1 MRSTLCLAALAAAAL
16 PLAAPVRA
24 QAPDDAR
31 VAAAVERVRDSITEI
46 RHRIHQYPELG
57 NREFRTAGLVA
68 EHLRRLGLEVRTG
81 VAHTGVVAVLRGG
94 RPGPVVAVRA
104 DMDAL
109 PVTEQNDL
117 PWRSTERTT
126 YLGQDVGVM
135 HACGHDI
142 HVAVQ
147 LGVASVLAGMRERL
161 PGTVLFIFQPAEE
174 GPPPGERG
182 GAALMLEEGAFRD
195 PRPEAVF
202 GLHAKAEMDV
212 GTVGY
217 APGPFLAGASSWR
230 ATVRGRQAH
239 GAMPHLA
246 VDPIVM
252 ASEAV
257 LALQT
262 IRARTLSPF
271 TPSVVT
277 VGIIRGGERG
287 NIIPAEVQLSGTIRY
302 YDEAVRDTIARR
314 MREIFAGVTGAHGGR
329 FELDVERGLP
339 VTINNRELT
348 ARVVPTLERVLGARN
363 VRLIEPWSAS
373 EDFSY
378 FANEVP
384 GFFFN
389 LGTQAPGTT
398 SGGHHTP
405 TFRADD
411 AAIPVG
417 IRAMT
422 ALVLDY
428 LNGGTRSGRRETGR

>member
-1 MRSTLCLAALAAAAL
+1 MRRLIAWLTIAAAA
-16 PLAAPVRA
+16 ARAGAA
-24 QAPDDAR
+24 QAPAD
-31 VAAAVERVRDSITEI
+31 AAVRAAVDRHAPAITEI
-46 RHRIHQYPELG
+46 RHRIHQHPELG
-57 NREFRTAGLVA
+57 NREVQTAALVA
-68 EHLRRLGLEVRTG
+68 GHLRALGLEVRTG
-81 VAHTGVVAVLRGG
+81 IAHTGVVAVLRGG

-117 PWRSTERTT
+117 PWRSTARAT
-126 YLGQDVGVM
+126 YLGREVGVM

-147 LGVASVLAGMRERL
+147 LGVASVLAGMRDRL

-182 GAALMLEEGAFRD
+182 GAALMLEEGVFRD
-195 PRPEAVF
+195 PQPSAVF

-212 GTVGY
+212 GTIGY
-217 APGPFLAGASSWR
+217 AAGPFMAGASSWS

-239 GAMPHLA
+239 GAMPHLS

-252 ASEAV
+252 ASEIV

-287 NIIPAEVQLSGTIRY
+287 NIIPGEVQLAGTVRY
-302 YDEAVRDTIARR
+302 YDPAVRDTIARR
-314 MREIFAGVTGAHGGR
+314 MREIMDGVTRAHGGS
-329 FELDVERGLP
+329 FDLQVESGLP
-339 VTINNRELT
+339 VTVNHRALT
-348 ARVVPTLERVLGARN
+348 ARAVPTLERVLGRDN
-363 VRLIEPWSAS
+363 VRVIEPWSAS
-373 EDFSY
+373 EDFSH
-378 FANEVP
+378 FANAVP
-384 GFFFN
+384 GFFYN
-389 LGTQAPGTT
+389 LGTQRPGTT

-405 TFRADD
+405 TFLADD

-417 IRAMT
+417 MRAMAT
-422 ALVLDY
+422 LVLDY
-428 LNGGTRSGRRETGR
+428 LDGGAIDASRPARSGR

>member
-1 MRSTLCLAALAAAAL
+1 MRRTLAFLLIAGPYAGRAAA
-16 PLAAPVRA
+16 
-24 QAPDDAR
+24 QSPDDGR
-31 VAAAVERVRDSITEI
+31 IRSAVERLAPAMTEA

-57 NREFRTAGLVA
+57 NREVRTAEMIA
-68 EHLRRLGLEVRTG
+68 EHLRGLGLEVRTG
-81 VAHTGVVAVLRGG
+81 IAHTGVVAVLRGG

-117 PWRSTERTT
+117 PWRSTQRAT
-126 YLGQDVGVM
+126 YLDQDVGVM

-147 LGVASVLAGMRERL
+147 LGVASVLAGMRDRL
-161 PGTVLFIFQPAEE
+161 PGTVLFLFQPAEE

-182 GAALMLEEGAFRD
+182 GARLMLEEGAFRD
-195 PRPEAVF
+195 PRPSAVF

-212 GTVGY
+212 GQVGY
-217 APGPFLAGASSWR
+217 APGPFMAGASSWS
-230 ATVRGRQAH
+230 AVVRGRQSH
-239 GAMPHLA
+239 GAQPHLS
-246 VDPIVM
+246 VDPIVT
-252 ASEAV
+252 ASQVV

-262 IRARTLSPF
+262 IRSRTLSPF

-287 NIIPAEVQLSGTIRY
+287 NIIPAEVRLSGTIRY
-302 YDEAVRDTIARR
+302 YSDAVKDTIERR
-314 MREIFAGVTGAHGGR
+314 MHDIFRGITAAAGGGY
-329 FELDVERGLP
+329 ELVVEGGLP
-339 VTINNRELT
+339 VTVNDPILT
-348 ARVVPTLERVLGARN
+348 ARVRPTLERVVGAANARI
-363 VRLIEPWSAS
+363 IEPWSAS
-373 EDFSY
+373 EDFSF

-389 LGTQAPGTT
+389 LGVQRPGTT

-405 TFRADD
+405 TFLADD

-417 IRAMT
+417 MRVMT
-422 ALVLDY
+422 SLLLDY
-428 LNGGTRSGRRETGR
+428 LSGAPAGAGTGR

>member
-1 MRSTLCLAALAAAAL
+1 MVHRTLAFLLIAGPYAGRAAGQS
-16 PLAAPVRA
+16 PP
-24 QAPDDAR
+24 PDDGR
-31 VAAAVERVRDSITEI
+31 IRSAVERFAPTITEV

-57 NREFRTAGLVA
+57 NREVRTAGMIA
-68 EHLRRLGLEVRTG
+68 EHLRGLGLEVRTG
-81 VAHTGVVAVLRGG
+81 IAHTGVLAVLRGA

-117 PWRSTERTT
+117 PWRSTQRST
-126 YLGQDVGVM
+126 YLDQDVGVM

-147 LGVASVLAGMRERL
+147 LGVASVLAGMRDRL

-182 GAALMLEEGAFRD
+182 GARLMLEEGAFRD
-195 PRPEAVF
+195 PRPAAVF

-212 GTVGY
+212 GQVGY
-217 APGPFLAGASSWR
+217 ASGPFLAGASSWS
-230 ATVRGRQAH
+230 AVVRGRQSH
-239 GAMPHLA
+239 GAQPQLS
-246 VDPIVM
+246 VDPIVT
-252 ASEAV
+252 ASQVV

-262 IRARTLSPF
+262 IRSRTLSPF

-287 NIIPAEVQLSGTIRY
+287 NIIPAEVRLSGTIRY
-302 YDEAVRDTIARR
+302 YSDAVRDTIERR
-314 MREIFAGVTGAHGGR
+314 MHDIFRGITAAAGGSY
-329 FELDVERGLP
+329 ELVVEGGLP
-339 VTINNRELT
+339 VTVNDPILT
-348 ARVVPTLERVLGARN
+348 ARVRPTLERVVGAANARI
-363 VRLIEPWSAS
+363 IEPWSAS
-373 EDFSY
+373 EDFSF

-389 LGTQAPGTT
+389 LGVQRPGTT

-405 TFRADD
+405 TFMADD

-417 IRAMT
+417 MRVMAT
-422 ALVLDY
+422 LLVDY
-428 LNGGTRSGRRETGR
+428 LNGAPSGAGTGR